1 MSIGFNPDGLGTQ
14 TEIVQ
19 IDGQFFERKTNISNG
34 TVEDTP
40 INLNL
45 SPTRDPREALNI
57 QKNNEFIEQAKKAAL
72 YAPIGGGTI
81 AVGRYAAPKIPSML
95 RGVRDFFLK
104 RKDLQVPPKR
114 VLEKGVVKTIPGAI
128 LPSAGGFGLKT
139 PVSTT
144 LGGVG
149 TAGAYLGL
157 DQLVAG
163 ETPDIRTI
171 ENIDMTVLEDGAGS
185 SKIDETEDSLITIKE
200 DETDTGDVDN
210 IGNQD
215 GVDGESQEVEV
226 RTTADV
232 GVPRFVDP
240 SRMLDFARNV
250 SLGLLQEGQ
259 LGGGGLGAGLA
270 IGTQLAVTE
279 RQKKDLLAAQQK
291 REEELLQKEFE
302 MKKEIA
308 AASGTPS
315 LDIKEVGEQSTKLR
329 DEIDAFNATESARG
343 LIDASIFILNEAVK
357 SGEKLTGAGGFYNKL
372 GDQLQALANQ
382 EESFLTQSARTQID
396 KLSEIVRTGNAREIL
411 DDPRL
416 SNYERE
422 IIGDV
427 FGELK
432 TLEDPSVALAKFTR
446 ARDIL
451 VRENKNAKSLIN
463 TLHKSLIYGGA
474 LGQESFITNAPEVQR
489 IFSIDLDLDS
499 SASTLARLI
508 SGQATSKNVI
518 SLEGPRPNTQ

>member
-1 MSIGFNPDGLGTQ
+1 MTPDVFGAPQNVFTPETINAFRELGIDPIGKSREQLKAEIESVIAKEQRRLVFDPTDPLDYIAGGLGLTGVGAGVGAAIKTARTSKKIAGLTEKLQKLKNLKSFVDVRTPTGIIATTIPTAIGVRSIADIDDTNPD
-14 TEIVQ
+14 Q
-19 IDGQFFERKTNISNG
+19 IQAAIDALKE
-34 TVEDTP
+34 
-40 INLNL
+40 
-45 SPTRDPREALNI
+45 PTGSVA
-57 QKNNEFIEQAKKAAL
+57 
-72 YAPIGGGTI
+72 
-81 AVGRYAAPKIPSML
+81 
-95 RGVRDFFLK
+95 
-104 RKDLQVPPKR
+104 
-114 VLEKGVVKTIPGAI
+114 
-128 LPSAGGFGLKT
+128 KT
-139 PVSTT
+139 PSLAGMIAPEDSAETQGEDAT
-144 LGGVG
+144 DIDD
-149 TAGAYLGL
+149 TA
-157 DQLVAG
+157 DQD
-163 ETPDIRTI
+163 ED
-171 ENIDMTVLEDGAGS
+171 DGAS
-185 SKIDETEDSLITIKE
+185 
-200 DETDTGDVDN
+200 
-210 IGNQD
+210 QD
-215 GVDGESQEVEV
+215 DV

-279 RQKKDLLAAQQK
+279 RQKKDLLAEQQK
-291 REEELLQKEFE
+291 REEELLQEEFE

-357 SGEKLTGAGGFYNKL
+357 SGEKLTGAGGFFNKL

-382 EESFLTQSARTQID
+382 EEGFLTQSARTQID

-451 VRENKNAKSLIN
+451 VRENKNAKALIN

-499 SASTLARLI
+499 SAATLARLI

>member
-19 IDGQFFERKTNISNG
+19 INGQFFERKTNILNG
-34 TVEDTP
+34 TVEDIP

-72 YAPIGGGTI
+72 YVPIGGGI
-81 AVGRYAAPKIPSML
+81 GAMAAPKIPGIL
-95 RGVRDFFLK
+95 KGVRDFFLK
-104 RKDLQVPPKR
+104 RKDLQIPPKR
-114 VLEKGVVKTIPGAI
+114 VLDKGTATIIPGAV
-128 LPSAGGFGLKT
+128 LPGAGGFGLTTKG
-139 PVSTT
+139 SAT

-149 TAGAYLGL
+149 TAGTYLGL
-157 DQLVAG
+157 DELVAG
-163 ETPDIRTI
+163 QTPDVRPIKK
-171 ENIDMTVLEDGAGS
+171 IDMTVLESGADS
-185 SKIDETEDSLITIKE
+185 SEIEKDEEPLKTKE
-200 DETDTGDVDN
+200 KDENDTGDVDN
-210 IGNQD
+210 IGDQD
-215 GVDGESQEVEV
+215 GDDGASQDNV

-240 SRMLDFARNV
+240 SRMLDFARNL

-259 LGGGGLGAGLA
+259 IGGGGLGAGLA
-270 IGTQLAVTE
+270 LGTQLAVTE
-279 RQKKDLLAAQQK
+279 RQKKDLLAEQQK
-291 REEELLQKEFE
+291 REDKLLQEEFE

-315 LDIKEVGEQSTKLR
+315 LLVKDVSTQSAKLK
-329 DEIDAFNATESARG
+329 DEIDAFNSSESARG

-357 SGEKLTGAGGFYNKL
+357 SGEKLTGAGGFFNKL
-372 GDQLQALANQ
+372 GDQLQALLNQ
-382 EESFLTQSARTQID
+382 EEGFDTLSARTQID

-446 ARDIL
+446 ARDDL
-451 VRENKNAKSLIN
+451 VRQNKNRKTLIS
-463 TLHKSLIYGGA
+463 TLHQGLLYGGA
-474 LGQESFITNAPEVQR
+474 LGQGSYISNAPEIQR
-489 IFSIDLDLDS
+489 IVNIDLDLDS
-499 SASTLARLI
+499 AAATLARLI
-508 SGQATSKNVI
+508 SGQAFGKNVI
-518 SLEGPRPNTQ
+518 SLEGPRPSTQ

>member
-14 TEIVQ
+14 TEIIQ
-19 IDGQFFERKTNISNG
+19 IDGQFFERKTNILNG
-34 TVEDTP
+34 TVEDIP

-45 SPTRDPREALNI
+45 SPTRDPREALSI
-57 QKNNEFIEQAKKAAL
+57 QKNNEAIEQAKKAL
-72 YAPIGGGTI
+72 LFAPIGGGTL
-81 AVGRYAAPKIPSML
+81 AVGRYAAPKIPGML
-95 RGVRDFFLK
+95 KGIRDIFVK

-114 VLEKGVVKTIPGAI
+114 VLEEGVVKTIPGAI
-128 LPSAGGFGLKT
+128 LPGAGGFGLT
-139 PVSTT
+139 PSGAAVA
-144 LGGVG
+144 GGVG
-149 TAGAYLGL
+149 TTGAILGL

-163 ETPDIRTI
+163 ETPDVRTI
-171 ENIDMTVLEDGAGS
+171 ENIDMSGLESDADS
-185 SKIDETEDSLITIKE
+185 SKIDEAEEPIKTIEE
-200 DETDTGDVDN
+200 DETDTGDVNN

-215 GVDGESQEVEV
+215 GDDGESQEAEV

-259 LGGGGLGAGLA
+259 IGGGGLGSGLG

-279 RQKKDLLAAQQK
+279 RQKKDLLAEQQK
-291 REEELLQKEFE
+291 REEELLQEEFE

-357 SGEKLTGAGGFYNKL
+357 SGEKLTGVGGFYNKL

-382 EESFLTQSARTQID
+382 EEGFLTQSARTQID

-474 LGQESFITNAPEVQR
+474 LGQESYITNTPEVQR

-499 SASTLARLI
+499 SAATLARLI

-518 SLEGPRPNTQ
+518 SLEGPRPSTQ

>member
-19 IDGQFFERKTNISNG
+19 INGQFFERKTNILNG
-34 TVEDTP
+34 TVEDIP

-72 YAPIGGGTI
+72 YVPIGGGI
-81 AVGRYAAPKIPSML
+81 GAMAAPKIPGIL
-95 RGVRDFFLK
+95 KGVRDFFLK
-104 RKDLQVPPKR
+104 RKDLQIPHKR
-114 VLEKGVVKTIPGAI
+114 VLYKGTATIIPGAV
-128 LPSAGGFGLKT
+128 LPGAGGFGLTTKG
-139 PVSTT
+139 SAT

-149 TAGAYLGL
+149 TAGTYLGL
-157 DQLVAG
+157 DELVAG
-163 ETPDIRTI
+163 QTPDVRPIKK
-171 ENIDMTVLEDGAGS
+171 IDMTVLESGADS
-185 SKIDETEDSLITIKE
+185 SEIEKDEEPLKTKE
-200 DETDTGDVDN
+200 KDENDTGDVDN
-210 IGNQD
+210 IGDQD
-215 GVDGESQEVEV
+215 GDVGASQEAEV

-270 IGTQLAVTE
+270 LGTQLAVTE
-279 RQKKDLLAAQQK
+279 RQKKDLLAEQQK
-291 REEELLQKEFE
+291 REEELLQQEFE

-315 LDIKEVGEQSTKLR
+315 LNIKEVAEQSTKLR

-357 SGEKLTGAGGFYNKL
+357 SGEKLTGAGGFFNKL

-382 EESFLTQSARTQID
+382 EEGFLTQSARTQID

-451 VRENKNAKSLIN
+451 VRENKNAKNLIN

-499 SASTLARLI
+499 SAATLARLI

-518 SLEGPRPNTQ
+518 SLEGPRPSTQ

>member
-1 MSIGFNPDGLGTQ
+1 MTPDVFGTPQNVFSPETINVFRELGIDPVGKSKEQINAEIDSVIAREQRRLVFDPTDPLDYIASGLGLTGLGAGIGAGIKTARASKKLVGL
-14 TEIVQ
+14 TEKLQKLKNLKSLVDVRTPTGI
-19 IDGQFFERKTNISNG
+19 IS
-34 TVEDTP
+34 TT
-40 INLNL
+40 I
-45 SPTRDPREALNI
+45 PTAI
-57 QKNNEFIEQAKKAAL
+57 
-72 YAPIGGGTI
+72 
-81 AVGRYAAPKIPSML
+81 
-95 RGVRDFFLK
+95 GVRAISGAGDTSPDQIQVAIDALK
-104 RKDLQVPPKR
+104 EPTGSV
-114 VLEKGVVKTIPGAI
+114 A
-128 LPSAGGFGLKT
+128 KT
-139 PVSTT
+139 PS
-144 LGGVG
+144 LAGVG
-149 TAGAYLGL
+149 AAGDSAETQDKDRTDTDDIA
-157 DQLVAG
+157 DQG
-163 ETPDIRTI
+163 ED
-171 ENIDMTVLEDGAGS
+171 DGA
-185 SKIDETEDSLITIKE
+185 
-200 DETDTGDVDN
+200 
-210 IGNQD
+210 
-215 GVDGESQEVEV
+215 SQETVK
-226 RTTADV
+226 TTADV

-279 RQKKDLLAAQQK
+279 RQKKDLLAEQQK
-291 REEELLQKEFE
+291 REDKLLQEEFE

-315 LDIKEVGEQSTKLR
+315 LDVKDVSTQSAKLR
-329 DEIDAFNATESARG
+329 DEIDAFNSSESARG

-357 SGEKLTGAGGFYNKL
+357 SGEKLTGAGGFFNKL

-382 EESFLTQSARTQID
+382 EEGFDTLSARTQID

-446 ARDIL
+446 ARDDL
-451 VRENKNAKSLIN
+451 VRQNKNRKTLIG
-463 TLHKSLIYGGA
+463 TLHQGLLYGGG
-474 LGQESFITNAPEVQR
+474 LGQESYISNAPEIQR
-489 IFSIDLDLDS
+489 IVNIDLDLDS
-499 SASTLARLI
+499 SAATLARLI
-508 SGQATSKNVI
+508 SGQAFGKNVI